1 MSAYLVINM
10 RHYLGEHL
18 EFIEIPGPAVR
29 LRDFIGS
36 IIAAVTACPPTDVN
50 RGTNVKCR
58 HIRKCKGEIIGHID
72 TKNTEEIHWFCDS
85 CQEQGIITGWEQTH
99 WNKIKAS

>member
-18 EFIEIPGPAVR
+18 EFIEIPGPAVW

-36 IIAAVTACPPTDVN
+36 IIAAAGSSRSPRDYPAIDSPPLTEIVWPVMKPASSLD
-50 RGTNVKCR
+50 
-58 HIRKCKGEIIGHID
+58 RKQ
-72 TKNTEEIHWFCDS
+72 TMP
-85 CQEQGIITGWEQTH
+85 GISSG
-99 WNKIKAS
+99 